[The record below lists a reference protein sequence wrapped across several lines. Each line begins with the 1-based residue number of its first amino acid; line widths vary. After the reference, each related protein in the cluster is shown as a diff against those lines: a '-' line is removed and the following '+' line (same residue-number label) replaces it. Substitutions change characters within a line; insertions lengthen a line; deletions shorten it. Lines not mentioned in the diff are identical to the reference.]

1 MELYKMKK
9 VSGTAWAFGSRIIKN
24 DLNYLEVAGVES
36 LTAAALDEL
45 TRSGLLKIAPFM
57 VGVGSHFLEHLSAW
71 AGGGL
76 WFLPDSQRIREDYTL
91 KTGETLRGSC
101 VVGLALLLV
110 FEEPNTGREVV
121 YRVIE

>member
-1 MELYKMKK
+1 MEVYKMKK
-9 VSGTAWAFGSRIIKN
+9 ETASRWAFGSRIIRS
-24 DLNYLEVAGVES
+24 DLNYLESRGVEY
-36 LTAAALDEL
+36 LTACALDEL
-45 TRSGLLKIAPFM
+45 ARSGALNIPPFM
-57 VGVGSHFLEHLSAW
+57 VGVGRHFLDHLSAW

-76 WFLPDSQRIREDYTL
+76 WFCADTNTTRQEFTL
-91 KTGETLRGSC
+91 KTGETLRGAV